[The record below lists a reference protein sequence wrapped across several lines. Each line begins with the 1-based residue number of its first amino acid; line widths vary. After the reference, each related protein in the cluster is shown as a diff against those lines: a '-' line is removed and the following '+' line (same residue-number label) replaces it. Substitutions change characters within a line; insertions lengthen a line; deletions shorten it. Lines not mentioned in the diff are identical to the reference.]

1 MAREENSH
9 SPTAVID
16 QNDEL
21 AALGYSVP
29 VVDRATGW
37 TKMEPIEIAWLLWG
51 KRKLFKWILLA
62 SLVVFTA
69 IAFLVPKTYEAT
81 AQLMPPDFSSSTDL
95 LSALPMLAGGG
106 DDAGGAAGA
115 AAAAGGGV
123 MGLANKLLG
132 LDSPGQLM
140 IGVLGSRTISDS
152 IIERFG
158 LTDVYS
164 TSYPEDTRKK
174 LDDYTDFK
182 EDSKSGIISIIV
194 EDKSPERAAAMAK
207 AYTDELNR
215 VLADVSTSSA
225 HRERVFVEQRLAEV
239 KTELDRSVKE
249 LSQFSSQNTTIDITE
264 QAKAMVGAAADLQ
277 GELIAAQSML
287 RGMQQIYTDSNPR
300 IRQLQA
306 QIVELQNQLQKIGGK
321 DVKATDGAALG
332 KDELYP
338 SIRQLPLLGVRYLDL
353 YRQSKI
359 NEAVF
364 ELLTKEYEVVKL
376 QEARNMPTVEV
387 LDQPVV
393 PQKKAHP
400 SRLLI
405 IVGGMGFCLLVSM
418 TWIVGAA
425 QWDRTAPEHP
435 WKEFA
440 EEVCNKTKAGTWD
453 SPRGRRIRARFTRKR
468 GERLAGPPDQDA

>member
-1 MAREENSH
+1 MPTEEMSH
-9 SPTAVID
+9 SPTAVAE
-16 QNDEL
+16 QNDEME
-21 AALGYSVP
+21 AIGYPSP
-29 VVDRATGW
+29 VSDPANWSRL
-37 TKMEPIEIAWLLWG
+37 KPIEIAWLLWG
-51 KRKLFKWILLA
+51 KRAPLKRIFFV

-81 AQLMPPDFSSSTDL
+81 AQLMPPDLASSSDL
-95 LSALPMLAGGG
+95 LSALPMLAGSDSG
-106 DDAGGAAGA
+106 GGAAGA

-132 LDSPGQLM
+132 LNSPGQLM

-158 LTDVYS
+158 LAGIYS
-164 TSYPEDTRKK
+164 TEYPEDTRKK
-174 LDDYTDFK
+174 LDQYTDFK
-182 EDSKSGIISIIV
+182 EDSKSGIISITI

-207 AYTDELNR
+207 AYTEELNR
-215 VLADVSTSSA
+215 ILTEVNTSSA
-225 HRERVFVEQRLAEV
+225 HRERVFVEQRLTEV
-239 KTELDRSVKE
+239 KADLDRSAKE
-249 LSQFSSQNTTIDITE
+249 LSQFSSQNTTIDLPE

-277 GELIAAQSML
+277 GELIAAQSTL
-287 RGMQQIYTDSNPR
+287 RGMQQIYTDTNPR
-300 IRQLQA
+300 IRQLKA
-306 QIVELQNQLQKIGGK
+306 QIAELEDQLQKIGGK
-321 DVKATDGAALG
+321 NVKISDGSALG

-376 QEARNMPTVEV
+376 QEAHNMPSVQV
-387 LDQPVV
+387 LDEPAV

-405 IVGGMGFCLLVSM
+405 IAGGTGFCLLFSM
-418 TWIVGAA
+418 TWVVGAA

-440 EEVCNKTKAGTWD
+440 GEVLDRTKAGTWD
-453 SPRGRRIRARFTRKR
+453 SPRSRRIRARFTRKR
-468 GERLAGPPDQDA
+468 DDGAAKPPDPSPYA